1 MPERKKSNLM
11 IAFVVFLILF
21 NYPILSI
28 VDKRELLLGFPKL
41 YFYLFFVW
49 LSLIAAVAFIV
60 LRSRK

>member
-11 IAFVVFLILF
+11 ITFVAFLILF

-49 LSLIAAVAFIV
+49 FSLIADVAFIV